1 MKNLINKINNVNNIE
16 VFNGLRINT
25 DLLGL
30 VLTAKYNGEHIPNR
44 NWEINIKSTIKV
56 NDKLSY
62 PEWRKH
68 INKVS
73 KVYIDNI

>member
-1 MKNLINKINNVNNIE
+1 MKNIVNNIE
-16 VFNGLRINT
+16 NFNGLRINT

-56 NDKLSY
+56 TDKLSY
-62 PEWRKH
+62 SEWRKH
-68 INKVS
+68 INKVT
-73 KVYIDNI
+73 KIITDNI

>member
-44 NWEINIKSTIKV
+44 NWEINVKSTVNI

-62 PEWRKH
+62 TEWRKH

-73 KVYIDNI
+73 KIHIENI